1 MMKFRSYYIILCA
14 FICLLAS
21 CSKDTYDPPGATFNG
36 RIVYNGEAINVA
48 YDQVRFQLWQSGF
61 GKLTPID
68 VTIKQDGS
76 FSSMLFNGTYKISF
90 PGGQGPYMTK
100 QNGTAKDTVALEING
115 NKSMDIEVLPYYM
128 IRNPQFSISSGKVTG
143 SFKLDKIITDANAKN
158 IDKVVLYLNTTS
170 FVSDAGSAN
179 VAKKELSGASITDMN
194 NIILDVNVPTLT
206 RTQDYIFARV
216 GVKISGVEDMLYSPV
231 KELKL

>member
-1 MMKFRSYYIILCA
+1 MKFKPYYIILCA
-14 FICLLAS
+14 FICMLAS
-21 CSKDTYDPPGATFNG
+21 CSKDTYDPPSSTFSG
-36 RIVYNGEAINVA
+36 RIVYNGEPINVA

-61 GKLTPID
+61 GKLTPMD
-68 VTIKQDGS
+68 VTVKQDGS
-76 FSSMLFNGTYKISF
+76 FSSLLFNGSYKVSF
-90 PGGQGPYMTK
+90 PSGQGPYMTK
-100 QNGTAKDTVALEING
+100 QNGSAKDTLAIDISG
-115 NKSMDIEVLPYYM
+115 DKTMDIEVLPYYM

-158 IDKVVLYLNTTS
+158 IEKVVLYLNITQ

-179 VAKKELSGASITDMN
+179 ITNKVLNGSSITDMN
-194 NIILDVNVPTLT
+194 NITLDVNVPTLT
-206 RTQDYIFARV
+206 RTQDYIFARI